1 MKKLIALMLLLAAL
15 PVAAQQKVNTDKHG
29 IAVSGYDV
37 VAYFTENTARKGNK
51 DISFEHEGATYL
63 FATEANR
70 KLFRENPEK
79 YLPRFGGWC
88 AYGMSEGYKAS
99 VDPKAFTVYNG
110 VLYLNYSLGV
120 REEWQKNKDARIKKA
135 EANWP
140 AVSQE

>member
-1 MKKLIALMLLLAAL
+1 MKKLIVLMLLLAAL
-15 PVAAQQKVNTDKHG
+15 PVAAQQKVNTDKQG

-37 VAYFTENTARKGNK
+37 VAYFTEDAARKGNK
-51 DISFEHEGATYL
+51 DISFKHEGATYL

-70 KLFRENPEK
+70 KLFTENPEK

-140 AVSQE
+140 VVSQE

>member
-37 VAYFTENTARKGNK
+37 VAYFTENAARKGSK
-51 DISFEHEGATYL
+51 DISFKHEGATYL

-70 KLFRENPEK
+70 KLFTENPEK

-99 VDPKAFTVYNG
+99 IDPKAFTVYNG